1 MKIFAKMVTAGFLVA
16 ALTGCAQPGDTSN
29 TETESL
35 RLEIER
41 LENEIGRLEFRV
53 YQLENAAAVDEGTQG
68 GAAVMPAESMNS
80 DPAAAPAPVSQGQG
94 RYDLTPVE

>member
-1 MKIFAKMVTAGFLVA
+1 MKIFAKMVTAGFLAA
-16 ALTGCAQPGDTSN
+16 ALAGCAQPGDAGN
-29 TETESL
+29 TEAESL

-53 YQLENAAAVDEGTQG
+53 YQLENAAAVGEGTQG
-68 GAAVMPAESMNS
+68 GAAVTPAGSMNS
-80 DPAAAPAPVSQGQG
+80 DRAAAPAPENQG